1 MKAVFVSY
9 NQALTDPMQE
19 ILDDLG
25 VRGFTKW
32 ELTMGRGSFDGEPH
46 YGTHAW
52 PSMNSSMLMIVEDEK
67 VAPLLDAFRKLD
79 SQTKMQGSRAFVWNI
94 EQLMRRCAASLR
106 YGGPAHAAVAPPR
119 CGAPRPPPP
128 RRGGPPPG
136 GASPPYVPGENEG
149 CRADDVLRRFG
160 RMACY
165 SKSSVFMIFMIRNWR
180 RSTVSMANNT
190 TDATAPTAAKMK
202 PPVMNFH
209 SVRKMNTTSAI
220 EQSVIRNFR
229 PFITVG

>member
-94 EQLMRRCAASLR
+94 EQVMCPE
-106 YGGPAHAAVAPPR
+106 GG
-119 CGAPRPPPP
+119 G
-128 RRGGPPPG
+128 
-136 GASPPYVPGENEG
+136 PPYVPGENEG